1 MLILADVLA
10 FIVKFYLICFRV
22 QNRQFVMPTLEE
34 LKQYRII
41 VTTLYTA
48 SVLSLLGLQKGHFT
62 HIFIDEAAQVL
73 C

>member
-1 MLILADVLA
+1 
-10 FIVKFYLICFRV
+10 
-22 QNRQFVMPTLEE
+22 MPTLEE

-48 SVLSLLGLQKGHFT
+48 RVLSLLGLQKGHFT

-73 C
+73 LYYKFELAMFQALLLTSG